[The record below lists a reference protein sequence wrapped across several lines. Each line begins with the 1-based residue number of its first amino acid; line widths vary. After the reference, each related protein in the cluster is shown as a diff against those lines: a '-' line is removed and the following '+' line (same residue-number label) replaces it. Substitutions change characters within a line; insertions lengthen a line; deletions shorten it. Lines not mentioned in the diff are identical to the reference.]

1 MTRATIC
8 AQYFLQTIA
17 NSHSGNLMVDMTE
30 TMVERRISEL
40 ELRYS
45 AFALN
50 SLPRVTSS
58 RGQWKWPT
66 SLEPRS
72 KS

>member
-45 AFALN
+45 AVNEQIARFERFVAE
-50 SLPRVTSS
+50 
-58 RGQWKWPT
+58 G
-66 SLEPRS
+66 
-72 KS
+72 